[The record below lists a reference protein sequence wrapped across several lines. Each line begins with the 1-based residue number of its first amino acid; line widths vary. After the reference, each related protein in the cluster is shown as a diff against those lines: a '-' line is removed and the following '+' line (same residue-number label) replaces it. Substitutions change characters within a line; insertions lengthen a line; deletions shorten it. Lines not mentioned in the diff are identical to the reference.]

1 MAAMLTF
8 SLPTGSVPCPGPW
21 PRTSAE
27 GEYTRR
33 NSQGRR
39 KREPSSKATSSTCDF
54 WCRVMS
60 VGLTERSD
68 MACQVSGEGEI
79 TISQRPPAS
88 RDGKPFH
95 IFVIVTE
102 LSY

>member
-1 MAAMLTF
+1 MAAIFTL

-21 PRTSAE
+21 PRTSAD

-33 NSQGRR
+33 NSHGRR
-39 KREPSSKATSSTCDF
+39 NRAPSSNATSSMRDF

-60 VGLTERSD
+60 VGLTDLLDMGSRAEQRSIWGD
-68 MACQVSGEGEI
+68 L
-79 TISQRPPAS
+79 TIPQRPFAG
-88 RDGKPFH
+88 RFH
-95 IFVIVTE
+95 LFVIVTE